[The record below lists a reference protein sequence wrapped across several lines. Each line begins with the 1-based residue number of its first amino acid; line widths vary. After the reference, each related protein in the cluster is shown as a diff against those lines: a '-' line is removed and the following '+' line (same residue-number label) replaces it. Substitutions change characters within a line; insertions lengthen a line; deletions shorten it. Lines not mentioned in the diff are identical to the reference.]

1 MNDVQLMAYVLAFSF
16 NNEVLSK
23 NCHHTV
29 IKQHFFF
36 IISVQ
41 DGKNVMFTF
50 FNGESFDYIG
60 SSRMMYDMQNNKFP
74 EGNLLTD
81 IVNKT
86 VRI

>member
-1 MNDVQLMAYVLAFSF
+1 MQ
-16 NNEVLSK
+16 E
-23 NCHHTV
+23 
-29 IKQHFFF
+29 
-36 IISVQ
+36 
-41 DGKNVMFTF
+41 GKNVMFTF